1 MCHFFEIMLDAAPLK
16 HGVFALLDRV
26 LLTSS
31 DLQRCSWA
39 LCNFYLHPD
48 SQTSSHFTGV

>member
-1 MCHFFEIMLDAAPLK
+1 MCHFFEIMLGAAPLK